1 MTETCSQEC
10 AKKKIKGVLSLFEK
24 SNKVLKKELRLL
36 KGVLTCA
43 HSEEIFLTAP
53 IRYSIWDQHWFHF
66 YTKLECRIKTRSVG
80 APLTVKSLIVLSQ
93 FPFPQYKILENT
105 RINT

>member
-43 HSEEIFLTAP
+43 HSEEIFLSAP
-53 IRYSIWDQHWFHF
+53 MDAIVYGISIGFIFIR
-66 YTKLECRIKTRSVG
+66 
-80 APLTVKSLIVLSQ
+80 
-93 FPFPQYKILENT
+93 N
-105 RINT
+105 